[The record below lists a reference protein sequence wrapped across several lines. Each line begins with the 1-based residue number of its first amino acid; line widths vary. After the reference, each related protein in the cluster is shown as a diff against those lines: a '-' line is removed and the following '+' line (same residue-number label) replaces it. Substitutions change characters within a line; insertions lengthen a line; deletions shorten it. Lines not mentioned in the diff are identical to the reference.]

1 MTLVAVIDG
10 YIDEPGSL
18 GVPPYIHPLIRAAYG
33 AAMDTGAKVSYHT
46 IDDLRQGWLPDKADV
61 VIFLTGSAV
70 PGRYIRASPAS
81 RREVERF
88 LPLMGGI
95 KVLGGP
101 LTMEKGIEESGLFHI
116 LATRDPAS
124 CLFDYLTGSG
134 PSNRWRTVDEWNRW
148 LMMGAEIVTRH
159 RDFPQPLVAEIETYR
174 GCVRYKSGGCSF
186 CVEPL
191 KGIPVCREPEDIVAE
206 CKKLHDLGV
215 RNFRLGAQTCF
226 ISYHAHLDG
235 TETPRPDPEAI
246 EELLSGIASLGV
258 DLLHLDNANPAVIAA
273 HPEESELILRSIVRH
288 CTSGNVLALG
298 MESADP
304 AVVRANNLNASAEQ
318 VMNAIEMINR
328 IGRERGPTGLPA
340 VLPGLNF
347 IIGLDGE
354 TKKTLEL
361 NYDFLRT
368 VLDKGLL
375 LRRINIRQVIG
386 IRRKFEQGVSH
397 SDFLKFKEKVR
408 ETIDRPMLERV
419 APLGTVLRRV
429 YTEMHEG
436 KTTFGRQIGTYPLL
450 VGFSYPME
458 LGRFIDAVVTGHG
471 YRSLTAVEHPLMIN
485 KCSLTAIASL
495 PSVGKKRA
503 ANILVHR
510 PYRSKEEFIAS
521 MDDRAVGEMLAKMLD
536 FSS

>member
-1 MTLVAVIDG
+1 MTNVTMIDG

-18 GVPPYIHPLIRAAYG
+18 GVPPYIHPLVRAVYG
-33 AAMDTGAKVSYHT
+33 AAKDAGAEASYHT
-46 IDDLRQGWLPDKADV
+46 IDDLRQGWRPEKTDV
-61 VIFLTGSAV
+61 MIVLTGSAV

-81 RREVERF
+81 RREIERF
-88 LPLMGGI
+88 LPMMGGI
-95 KVLGGP
+95 KILGGP
-101 LTMEKGIEESGLFHI
+101 LTLEKDIEAFGIFDIIAS
-116 LATRDPAS
+116 RDPAS
-124 CLFDYLTGSG
+124 CLYDYLTDVG
-134 PSNRWRTVDEWNRW
+134 PSNRWRSIEEWNRW
-148 LMMGAEIVTRH
+148 MMIGAEIVTKH
-159 RDFPQPLVAEIETYR
+159 RDFPQPLVTEIETYR
-174 GCVRYKSGGCSF
+174 GCVRYMSGGCSF

-206 CKKLHDLGV
+206 CQKLHALGV

-246 EELLSGIASLGV
+246 ERLLSGIASLGV
-258 DLLHLDNANPAVIAA
+258 DLLHLDNANPAVMAA
-273 HPEESELILRSIVRH
+273 HPEESEQILRSIVRH

-304 AVVRANNLNASAEQ
+304 AVVRANNLNATAEQ
-318 VMNAIEMINR
+318 VMQAIELINR

-354 TKKTLEL
+354 TKRTLDL
-361 NYDFLRT
+361 NYEFLKT
-368 VLDKGLL
+368 VLENDLL

-386 IRRKFEQGVSH
+386 IRRKFEGGVTH
-397 SDFLKFKEKVR
+397 SEFLKFKQKVR
-408 ETIDRPMLERV
+408 ETIDRPMLEKV
-419 APLGTVLRRV
+419 APLGTVLTRV
-429 YTEMHEG
+429 YTEMLEG

-450 VGFSYPME
+450 VGFSYPIE
-458 LGRFIDAVVTGHG
+458 LGKFVDAVVSGHG
-471 YRSLTAVEHPLMIN
+471 FRSLTAVEHPLKIN
-485 KCSLTAIASL
+485 KCSLSAIASL

-510 PYRSKEEFIAS
+510 PYKNREEFIAS
-521 MDDRAVGEMLAKMLD
+521 MDDRAVAESLAKMLD
-536 FSS
+536 YSV

>member
-1 MTLVAVIDG
+1 MTHVTVIDG

-18 GVPPYIHPLIRAAYG
+18 GVPPYIHPLVRATYG
-33 AAMDTGAKVSYHT
+33 AAKDAGADASYHT
-46 IDDLRQGWLPDKADV
+46 IDDLRQGWHPEKTDV
-61 VIFLTGSAV
+61 LIVLTGSAV

-81 RREVERF
+81 RREIERYI
-88 LPLMGGI
+88 PMIGGI
-95 KVLGGP
+95 KILGGP
-101 LTMEKGIEESGLFHI
+101 LTLEKDMEGSGLIDFI
-116 LATRDPAS
+116 ATKDPAS
-124 CLFDYLTGSG
+124 CLFDHLTGEG
-134 PSNRWRTVDEWNRW
+134 QSNRWRTVEEWNRW
-148 LMMGAEIVTRH
+148 LMLGADVVTKH
-159 RDFPQPLVAEIETYR
+159 HDFPQPLVAEVETYR

-191 KGIPVCREPEDIVAE
+191 KGIPVCREPKDIIAE
-206 CKKLHDLGV
+206 CKRLHDLGV

-226 ISYHAHLDG
+226 ISYHAQLDG

-246 EELLSGIASLGV
+246 EDLLSGVASLGV

-273 HPEESELILRSIVRH
+273 HPEESELILQSIVRH

-304 AVVRANNLNASAEQ
+304 AVMEANNLNASAGQ
-318 VMNAIEMINR
+318 VMEAIELINR
-328 IGRERGPTGLPA
+328 IGRERGPSGLPA

-354 TKKTLEL
+354 TKKTLDL
-361 NYDFLRT
+361 NYDFLKR
-368 VLDKGLL
+368 VLDRGLL

-386 IRRKFEQGVSH
+386 IRRKFEGGVSH
-397 SDFLKFKEKVR
+397 SEFLKFKAKVR

-450 VGFSYPME
+450 VGFSYPLE
-458 LGRFIDAVVTGHG
+458 LGKFVDAVVTDHG
-471 YRSLTAVEHPLMIN
+471 YRSLTGVEHPLKIN

-510 PYRSKEEFIAS
+510 PYKTREEFVTA
-521 MDDRAVGEMLAKMLD
+521 MDDRIVGETIAEMLD
-536 FSS
+536 FSI

>member
-1 MTLVAVIDG
+1 MTNVTMIDG

-18 GVPPYIHPLIRAAYG
+18 GVPPYIHPLVRAVYG
-33 AAMDTGAKVSYHT
+33 AAKDAGAEASYHT
-46 IDDLRQGWLPDKADV
+46 IDDLRQGWRPEKTDV
-61 VIFLTGSAV
+61 MIVLTGSAV

-81 RREVERF
+81 RREIERF
-88 LPLMGGI
+88 LPMMGGI
-95 KVLGGP
+95 KILGGP
-101 LTMEKGIEESGLFHI
+101 LTLEKDIEAFGIFDIIAS
-116 LATRDPAS
+116 RDPAS
-124 CLFDYLTGSG
+124 CLYDYLTDVG
-134 PSNRWRTVDEWNRW
+134 PSNRWRSIEEWNRW
-148 LMMGAEIVTRH
+148 MMIGAEIVTKH

-206 CKKLHDLGV
+206 CQKLHALGV

-246 EELLSGIASLGV
+246 ERLLSGIASLGV
-258 DLLHLDNANPAVIAA
+258 DLLHLDNANPAVMAA
-273 HPEESELILRSIVRH
+273 HPEESEQILRSIVRH

-304 AVVRANNLNASAEQ
+304 AVVRANNLNATAEQ
-318 VMNAIEMINR
+318 VMQAIELINR

-354 TKKTLEL
+354 TKRTLDL
-361 NYDFLRT
+361 NYEFLKT
-368 VLDKGLL
+368 VLENDLL

-386 IRRKFEQGVSH
+386 IRRKFEGGVTH
-397 SDFLKFKEKVR
+397 SEFLKFKQKVR
-408 ETIDRPMLERV
+408 ETIDRPMLEKV
-419 APLGTVLRRV
+419 APLGTVLTRV
-429 YTEMHEG
+429 YTEMLEG

-450 VGFSYPME
+450 VGFSYPIE
-458 LGRFIDAVVTGHG
+458 LGKFVDAVVSGHG
-471 YRSLTAVEHPLMIN
+471 FRSLTAVEHPLKIN
-485 KCSLTAIASL
+485 KCSLSAIASL

-510 PYRSKEEFIAS
+510 PYKNREEFIAS
-521 MDDRAVGEMLAKMLD
+521 MDDRAVAESLAKMLD
-536 FSS
+536 YSV

>member
-18 GVPPYIHPLIRAAYG
+18 GVPPYIHPLVRATYG
-33 AAMDTGAKVSYHT
+33 AAVDAGAEASYHT
-46 IDDLRQGWLPDKADV
+46 IDDVRQGWLPERADIV
-61 VIFLTGSAV
+61 VVLTGSAV

-88 LPLMGGI
+88 LPQTGGVKI
-95 KVLGGP
+95 LGGP
-101 LTMEKGIEESGLFHI
+101 LTMEEGIKSSGLFDI
-116 LATRDPAS
+116 IAERDPAS
-124 CLFDYLTGSG
+124 CLSDYLNGRG
-134 PSNRWRTVDEWNRW
+134 PSNRWRTVEEWNRW
-148 LMMGAEIVTRH
+148 LMIGADIVTRH

-174 GCVRYKSGGCSF
+174 GCVRYRSGGCSF

-191 KGIPVCREPEDIVAE
+191 KGIPVCREPKDIIAE
-206 CKKLHDLGV
+206 CRKLHDLGV

-235 TETPRPDPEAI
+235 SETPRPDPEAI
-246 EELLSGIASLGV
+246 EELLSGISSLKV
-258 DLLHLDNANPAVIAA
+258 DLLHLDNANPAVIAT
-273 HPEESELILRSIVRH
+273 HPEESEQILRSIVRH

-304 AVVRANNLNASAEQ
+304 AVVKANNLNATADQ
-318 VMNAIEMINR
+318 VMQAIELINR

-340 VLPGLNF
+340 VLPGLNL

-354 TKKTLEL
+354 TKRTLQLDLEFL
-361 NYDFLRT
+361 NQVMGR
-368 VLDKGLL
+368 GLL

-386 IRRKFEQGVSH
+386 IRRSFDQGVSH
-397 SDFLKFKEKVR
+397 SDFLKFKDKVR
-408 ETIDRPMLERV
+408 ESIDRPMLERV

-429 YTEMHEG
+429 YTEMQEG

-450 VGFSYPME
+450 VGFCYPIE
-458 LGRFIDAVVTGHG
+458 LGRFVDAVVSGHG
-471 YRSLTAVEHPLMIN
+471 FRSLTAVEHPLLIN
-485 KCSLTAIASL
+485 KCSLAAIASL

-510 PYRSKEEFIAS
+510 PYRSREEFIAA
-521 MDDRAVGEMLAKMLD
+521 MDDRSVGERLAEMLD
-536 FSS
+536 FSM

>member
-1 MTLVAVIDG
+1 MTQVTLIDG

-18 GVPPYIHPLIRAAYG
+18 GVPPYIHPLVRAVYG
-33 AAMDTGAKVSYHT
+33 AAKDAGAEVSYHT
-46 IDDLRQGWLPDKADV
+46 IDDLRQGWRPVKTDV
-61 VIFLTGSAV
+61 LMILTGSAV

-81 RREVERF
+81 RREIERY
-88 LPLMGGI
+88 LPTIGGI
-95 KVLGGP
+95 KILGGP
-101 LTMEKGIEESGLFHI
+101 LTLEKDIESSALFDVI
-116 LATRDPAS
+116 ATRDPAS
-124 CLFDYLTGSG
+124 CLFDYLQGEGS
-134 PSNRWRTVDEWNRW
+134 SNRWRTVEEWNRW
-148 LMMGAEIVTRH
+148 LMLGADVVTKH

-174 GCVRYKSGGCSF
+174 GCVRYMSGGCSF

-191 KGIPVCREPEDIVAE
+191 KGIPVCREPEDIIAE

-246 EELLSGIASLGV
+246 ERLLSGVASLGV

-273 HPEESELILRSIVRH
+273 HPEESERILRSIVRH

-304 AVVRANNLNASAEQ
+304 AVVKANNLNATAEQ
-318 VMNAIEMINR
+318 VMEAIELINR
-328 IGRERGPTGLPA
+328 IGRERGPSGLPA

-354 TKKTLEL
+354 TKRTLDL
-361 NYDFLRT
+361 NYDFLES
-368 VLDKGLL
+368 VLEKDLL

-386 IRRKFEQGVSH
+386 IRRHFDEGVSH
-397 SDFLKFKEKVR
+397 SDFLKFKERVR
-408 ETIDRPMLERV
+408 GTVDRPMLERI
-419 APLGTVLRRV
+419 APLGTILRRV

-450 VGFSYPME
+450 VGFSYPIE
-458 LGRFIDAVVTGHG
+458 LGKFVDAVVSGHG
-471 YRSLTAVEHPLMIN
+471 FRSLTAVEHPLKIN
-485 KCSLTAIASL
+485 KCSLAAIASL

-503 ANILVHR
+503 ARILIKR
-510 PYRSKEEFIAS
+510 PYRNREEFIEAL
-521 MDDRAVGEMLAKMLD
+521 DDRAVGESIADMLD
-536 FSS
+536 FSA

>member
-1 MTLVAVIDG
+1 MTYVSMIDG

-18 GVPPYIHPLIRAAYG
+18 GVPPYIHPLVRAVYG
-33 AAMDTGAKVSYHT
+33 AAKDAGAEASYHT
-46 IDDLRQGWLPDKADV
+46 IDDLRQGWRPERTDV
-61 VIFLTGSAV
+61 MVVLTGSAV
-70 PGRYIRASPAS
+70 PGRYIRANPAS
-81 RREVERF
+81 RREIERF
-88 LPLMGGI
+88 LPMMGGI
-95 KVLGGP
+95 KILGGP
-101 LTMEKGIEESGLFHI
+101 LTLEKDVELSGLFDVI
-116 LATRDPAS
+116 ATRDPAS
-124 CLFDYLTGSG
+124 CLYDYLTDAG
-134 PSNRWRTVDEWNRW
+134 PSNRWRSIAEWNRW
-148 LMMGAEIVTRH
+148 MMMGADMVTQH

-191 KGIPVCREPEDIVAE
+191 KGVPVCREPQDIVAE
-206 CKKLHDLGV
+206 CRKLHDLGV

-235 TETPRPDPEAI
+235 TETPRPDPDAI
-246 EELLSGIASLGV
+246 ERLLSGIASLGV

-273 HPEESELILRSIVRH
+273 HPEESEQILRSIVRH

-304 AVVRANNLNASAEQ
+304 AVVRANNLNATSEQ
-318 VMNAIEMINR
+318 VMQAIELINR

-354 TKKTLEL
+354 TKRTLDL
-361 NYDFLRT
+361 DYDFLRT
-368 VLDKGLL
+368 VLERDLL

-386 IRRKFEQGVSH
+386 IRRKFEGGVSH
-397 SDFLKFKEKVR
+397 SDFLKFKQKVR
-408 ETIDRPMLERV
+408 ETIDRPMLEKV
-419 APLGTVLRRV
+419 APLGTVLTRV
-429 YTEMHEG
+429 YTEMLEG

-450 VGFSYPME
+450 VGFCYPIE
-458 LGRFIDAVVTGHG
+458 LGKFVDAVVSGHG
-471 YRSLTAVEHPLMIN
+471 FRSLTAVEHPLRIN
-485 KCSLTAIASL
+485 KCSLSAIASL

-510 PYRSKEEFIAS
+510 PYRNQEEFIAS
-521 MDDRAVGEMLAKMLD
+521 MDDRSVAESLAKMLD
-536 FSS
+536 YSL

>member
-18 GVPPYIHPLIRAAYG
+18 GVPPYVHPLVRAAYG
-33 AAMDTGAKVSYHT
+33 AAKDAGAEASYHT
-46 IDDLRQGWLPDKADV
+46 IDDLRQGWRVEKADV

-88 LPLMGGI
+88 LPLMGGLKI
-95 KVLGGP
+95 LGGP
-101 LTMEKGIEESGLFHI
+101 LTLEKGIESSGLFDI
-116 LATRDPAS
+116 IATRDPAS
-124 CLFDYLTGSG
+124 CLFDHLCGNG
-134 PSNRWRTVDEWNRW
+134 PSNRWRTVEEWNRW
-148 LMMGAEIVTRH
+148 LMLGADIVTKH

-191 KGIPVCREPEDIVAE
+191 KGIPVCREPKDIVAE
-206 CKKLHDLGV
+206 CRRLHDLGV

-235 TETPRPDPEAI
+235 TETPRPDPDAI
-246 EELLSGIASLGV
+246 EELLSGVAGLGV
-258 DLLHLDNANPAVIAA
+258 DLLHLDNANPAVIAN
-273 HPEESELILRSIVRH
+273 HPVESERILRSIVKY

-304 AVVRANNLNASAEQ
+304 SVVSANNLNASAEQ
-318 VMNAIEMINR
+318 VMQAIELINR

-354 TKKTLEL
+354 TKNTLQM
-361 NYDFLRT
+361 NYDFLSD
-368 VLDKGLL
+368 VMDGGLL
-375 LRRINIRQVIG
+375 IRRINIRQVIG
-386 IRRKFEQGVSH
+386 IRRDFDQGASH
-397 SDFLKFKEKVR
+397 SDFLKFKDKVR
-408 ETIDRPMLERV
+408 ENIDRPMLERI
-419 APLGTVLRRV
+419 APLGTILRRV

-450 VGFSYPME
+450 VGFSYPLE
-458 LGRFIDAVVTGHG
+458 LGKFVDAVVSGHG
-471 YRSLTAVEHPLMIN
+471 YRSLTAVEYPFRIN

-510 PYRSKEEFIAS
+510 PYRSKEEFIAA
-521 MDDRAVGEMLAKMLD
+521 MDDRTVGEKLAEMLD
-536 FSS
+536 FST

>member
-18 GVPPYIHPLIRAAYG
+18 GVPPYIHPLVRATYG
-33 AAMDTGAKVSYHT
+33 AARDAGAEASYHT
-46 IDDLRQGWLPDKADV
+46 IDDLRQGWHPEKADV

-81 RREVERF
+81 RREIERF
-88 LPLMGGI
+88 LPLMGGVR
-95 KVLGGP
+95 VLGGP
-101 LTMEKGIEESGLFHI
+101 LTMEEGMESAGLFEI
-116 LATRDPAS
+116 IAKRDPAS
-124 CLFDYLTGSG
+124 CLFDYLKGEG
-134 PSNRWRTVDEWNRW
+134 PSNRWRTVEEWNRW
-148 LMMGAEIVTRH
+148 LMIGADIVTKH

-191 KGIPVCREPEDIVAE
+191 KGIPVCREPKDIIAE
-206 CKKLHDLGV
+206 CRKLHDLGV

-246 EELLSGIASLGV
+246 EELLSGVASLGV

-273 HPEESELILRSIVRH
+273 HPVESEQILRSIVRH

-304 AVVRANNLNASAEQ
+304 AVVTANNLNASAGQ
-318 VMNAIEMINR
+318 VMEAIELINR
-328 IGRERGPTGLPA
+328 AGRERGPTGLPA

-354 TKKTLEL
+354 TKKTLQL
-361 NYDFLRT
+361 NFDFLSM
-368 VLDKGLL
+368 VLEKGLL

-386 IRRKFEQGVSH
+386 IRRSFDEGVSH

-408 ETIDRPMLERV
+408 ENIDRPMLERI

-450 VGFSYPME
+450 VGFSYPIE
-458 LGRFIDAVVTGHG
+458 LGKFVDAVVTGHG
-471 YRSLTAVEHPLMIN
+471 YRSLTAVEHPLKIN
-485 KCSLTAIASL
+485 RCSLAAIASL

-510 PYRSKEEFIAS
+510 PYRSKEEFIAA
-521 MDDRAVGEMLAKMLD
+521 MDDHAVGQTLADMLD
-536 FSS
+536 FST

>member
-1 MTLVAVIDG
+1 MTNVTIIDG

-18 GVPPYIHPLIRAAYG
+18 GVPPYIHPLVRAVYG
-33 AAMDTGAKVSYHT
+33 AAKDAGAEADYHT
-46 IDDLRQGWLPDKADV
+46 IDDLRRGWRPEKADV
-61 VIFLTGSAV
+61 LMLLTGSAV

-81 RREVERF
+81 RREIERF
-88 LPLMGGI
+88 LPSLGGI
-95 KVLGGP
+95 KILGGP
-101 LTMEKGIEESGLFHI
+101 LTLEKDIEGSGLFDVI
-116 LATRDPAS
+116 ATRDPAS
-124 CLFDYLTGSG
+124 CLFDYLAGEGAS
-134 PSNRWRTVDEWNRW
+134 SRWRTVDEWNRW
-148 LMMGAEIVTRH
+148 LMIGADIVTKH
-159 RDFPQPLVAEIETYR
+159 RDFPQPLVVEIETYR

-206 CKKLHDLGV
+206 CKRLHDLGV
-215 RNFRLGAQTCF
+215 RNFRIGAQTCF

-235 TETPRPDPEAI
+235 SETPRPDPEAI
-246 EELLSGIASLGV
+246 ETLLSGIAALGV

-273 HPEESELILRSIVRH
+273 HPEESELILRSIVTH
-288 CTSGNVLALG
+288 CSSGNVLALG

-318 VMNAIEMINR
+318 VMAAIELINR

-354 TKKTLEL
+354 TKRTLDL

-368 VLDKGLL
+368 VLDRDLL

-386 IRRKFEQGVSH
+386 IRRKFEGGVSH
-397 SDFLKFKEKVR
+397 SDFVKFKDKVR
-408 ETIDRPMLERV
+408 ETIDRPMLEKV

-429 YTEMHEG
+429 YTEMLEG

-450 VGFSYPME
+450 VGFSYPIE
-458 LGRFIDAVVTGHG
+458 LEKFVDGVVSGHG
-471 YRSLTAVEHPLMIN
+471 FRSLTAVEHPLKIN
-485 KCSLTAIASL
+485 KCSLSAIASL

-510 PYRSKEEFIAS
+510 PYRNREEFIAA
-521 MDDRAVGEMLAKMLD
+521 MDDRVVGETLAGMLD
-536 FSS
+536 FTI